1 MANLP
6 IDAVEMHVL
15 ARSVGGGDIGRADR
29 QPLWLRLKAGLGAF
43 VQGEDGVG
51 LMELVIAVGMTVVVL
66 TGTLYA
72 LDATST
78 SQARYQNYAQEITS
92 TQASLAHLV
101 HDLREATKVLF
112 VTPDKLEFQVP
123 LKVGGV
129 TTTWTVLYDCTASDS
144 LGSGYTR
151 CARTQSSSGTPPAPG
166 STAGS
171 EDIPHVWNNASRY
184 STFCNTAGTAPSGAV
199 FYVSS
204 SNIPNTDGSTAAC
217 DNDYENTL
225 GFLTNGAQYVQIE
238 VDIPASGTLKRGGLA
253 HNTVLKT
260 ATFLPNLSAGA

>member
-1 MANLP
+1 M
-6 IDAVEMHVL
+6 DVL
-15 ARSVGGGDIGRADR
+15 ARSVLGRGTDR
-29 QPLWLRLKAGLGAF
+29 AARRRLWLGVKGAF
-43 VQGEDGVG
+43 RAFVHQEAGIS
-51 LMELVIAVGMTVVVL
+51 LMELVITVGMTVVVL

-78 SQARYQNYAQEITS
+78 SQSNYQNYAEEITS
-92 TQASLAHLV
+92 TQGSLAHLV

-151 CARTQSSSGTPPAPG
+151 CARTQSSTGTPPAAG

-171 EDIPHVWNNASRY
+171 EDIQHVWNNGSRSGY
-184 STFCNTAGTAPSGAV
+184 STFCNTAGSAPSGAV
-199 FYVSS
+199 FYVTN
-204 SNIPNTDGSTAAC
+204 SNIPNTDGSGLTC
-217 DNDYENTL
+217 DNDYENSL
-225 GFLTNGAQYVQIE
+225 GFLTNGAQYVQIQ
-238 VDIPASGTLKRGGLA
+238 VDIPASGNLTRGGLT
-253 HNTVLKT
+253 HNTVLNT
-260 ATFLPNLSAGA
+260 ATFLPNLGAGA